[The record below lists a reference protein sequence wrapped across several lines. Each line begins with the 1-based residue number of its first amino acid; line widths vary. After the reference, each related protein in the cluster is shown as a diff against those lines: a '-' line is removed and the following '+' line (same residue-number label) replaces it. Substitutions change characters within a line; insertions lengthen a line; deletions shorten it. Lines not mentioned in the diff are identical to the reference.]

1 MAEPMENS
9 MARPPVLAIAQYGL
23 AYLGVHLAFMPL
35 LVLLVPRRV
44 EALGTGDAATMVS
57 WLLLSGAIVAGASH
71 IAAGHA
77 SDRWLARH
85 GTRRGLIAI
94 GAGLLAL
101 SYGALAWAGSFA
113 ALLVGIALFQCALNF
128 AFAPLGA
135 LLTDHFPDRSKGL
148 MAGIMHAA
156 MPASTLAVVLVGRLF
171 PQDGP
176 SGFLFAGGLSV
187 ACFAPLLLAWK
198 LGLVAAAA
206 PADPDRPTIPA
217 QWAKRDFAIAWGAK
231 LAVQL
236 GATFVSGYI
245 YLYLAAAVANR
256 TTDPQASATS
266 LLADI
271 SWPAGIIAVLATLT
285 AGVLSDRARR
295 RRVPL
300 TLAATAVAG
309 GLVLLSQAGGG
320 TTLLLGGY
328 CLFYV
333 GLSVFTSIDT
343 AMVAQIVSGHRHR
356 GTLLGVLN
364 LTNTLP
370 SAIAPA
376 LALLAFQPGALA
388 PVLGQLFLGCA
399 VLALMAGGAILF
411 VRSVR

>member
-1 MAEPMENS
+1 
-9 MARPPVLAIAQYGL
+9 MARPPVLAIIQYGL

-44 EALGTGDAATMVS
+44 EALGTGDAAAMVS
-57 WLLLSGAIVAGASH
+57 WLLLAGAIVAGASH

-77 SDRWLARH
+77 SDRWLARY

-101 SYGALAWAGSFA
+101 TYGALAWAGSFA

-135 LLTDHFPDRSKGL
+135 LLADHFPDRSKGL

-176 SGFLFAGGLSV
+176 GGFLFAGGLSV
-187 ACFAPLLLAWK
+187 ACFAPLLLAWR
-198 LGLVAAAA
+198 LGRVAASA
-206 PADPDRPTIPA
+206 PADPARPAIPA

-245 YLYLAAAVANR
+245 YLYLAAAVADR
-256 TTDPQASATS
+256 TTDPAASATS

-271 SWPAGIIAVLATLT
+271 SWPAGIIAVMATLA

-295 RRVPL
+295 RRAPL
-300 TLAATAVAG
+300 ALAATAVAG
-309 GLVLLSQAGGG
+309 GLTLLSQAGGEA
-320 TTLLLGGY
+320 TLLLVGY
-328 CLFYV
+328 CLFFV
-333 GLSVFTSIDT
+333 GLSVFASIDT

-356 GTLLGVLN
+356 GTLLGVMN

-376 LALLAFQPGALA
+376 LALLAFQPGTLV
-388 PVLGQLFLGCA
+388 PVLGQMFLACA
-399 VLALMAGGAILF
+399 VLALVAGGAILF